1 VTGELAPPPELELVA
16 RIEAHTVD
24 AWPAE
29 TVERLDDGWVLRAT
43 PGLPARGRSNHA
55 LTPVRPLARSEYEGA
70 LARAAEFAAQHG
82 VEAGVHVSPIDIH
95 IPLLDELAVR
105 GWNIHQSV
113 LVMTADTELVAAGAE
128 PDFQLEVTDTATP
141 EWVAAWAHCDPR
153 PDVDEHV
160 QHVFPG
166 MAGIARFVRNGERA
180 AGISV
185 ELEGIVGLFCLAV
198 APESRR
204 QGFGKALVRA
214 MLAQHEA
221 PLTYLQV
228 FSENTAGIAL
238 YDSLGFREEYRYC
251 HAVAPRETADAG
263 GAAAASC
270 GGC

>member
-1 VTGELAPPPELELVA
+1 VTGDLAPTPELELVA

-24 AWPAE
+24 AWPPA
-29 TVERLDDGWVLRAT
+29 TVERHDDGWVLRAT

-55 LTPVRPLARSEYEGA
+55 LTPVRPLAANEYDDA
-70 LARAAEFAAQHG
+70 LARITEFAAEHG
-82 VEAGVHVSPIDIH
+82 VDAGVHISPIDIH

-105 GWNIHQSV
+105 GWDIHQSV
-113 LVMTADTELVAAGAE
+113 LVMTADTQFVAAEAD

-160 QHVFPG
+160 RHVFPG

-185 ELEGIVGLFCLAV
+185 ELDGIVGLFCLAV

-204 QGFGKALVRA
+204 QGLGKALVRA
-214 MLAQHEA
+214 MLARHKA

-228 FSENTAGIAL
+228 FSENAAGVAL
-238 YDSLGFREEYRYC
+238 YNSLGFREEYRYC
-251 HAVAPRETADAG
+251 HAIAPKRQP
-263 GAAAASC
+263 
-270 GGC
+270 